1 MGEEGR
7 RVAYITSSSISLDRT
22 WSSVSINLQGR
33 LESTVFIQG
42 GHVPAKNYRE
52 EEEENRY
59 QEITSNHHT
68 WYFWP
73 LKYPELFFPYKE
85 CGHLFPFNFWIQLQF
100 LKVHY
105 LWRMCGWA
113 WPPHGL
119 EFYELPS
126 TPYIYIEYI
135 KKTSICR
142 KKEWGICSSHWFRSV
157 TRSYCREVIKA
168 PWCGFVITSLYPLT
182 LSSAH
187 SPRFA
192 LWVLRYPLSSVT
204 ISDVDMPSLGTA
216 LLLQSILV
224 RLGAWELLQGV
235 IRYRVFSLTWVGI
248 SLAVQFSYKIH
259 RSSVF
264 LLLVIP

>member
-1 MGEEGR
+1 M
-7 RVAYITSSSISLDRT
+7 
-22 WSSVSINLQGR
+22 WSSLSI
-33 LESTVFIQG
+33 
-42 GHVPAKNYRE
+42 
-52 EEEENRY
+52 
-59 QEITSNHHT
+59 
-68 WYFWP
+68 
-73 LKYPELFFPYKE
+73 
-85 CGHLFPFNFWIQLQF
+85 QF
-100 LKVHY
+100 LNPASVSQSPLSLENVWLGLASSWSGI
-105 LWRMCGWA
+105 LWTA
-113 WPPHGL
+113 IHPI
-119 EFYELPS
+119 
-126 TPYIYIEYI
+126 YIYIEYI